1 MDKDFKLS
9 KKNVKPKRALL
20 YIFSLFKPFWKTI
33 IFVIIFSLTSTLAS
47 VLIPQTLQI
56 AIDTNI
62 PAKDIAGL
70 QNTSLFFIG
79 LVAIFFI
86 TSVFQVNLSGKIS
99 QKALFNLRK
108 NLFKKLQDLPIA
120 FFNQNKIGDI
130 EIRISSNVENINRF
144 FSEGVIRIINIFV
157 SLIGFMIMMWLLNA
171 KLTIVV
177 IVSLIIF
184 ILYLNFQG
192 KLLRNKQKKALDVEG
207 EFSSFVQEIL
217 NGFPIIK
224 IFNKQDSFKEIFQ
237 IKNKK
242 YYSESLKVIALSSVS
257 DGFLPLL
264 QILSG
269 SIIIYLG
276 LTQLNEGVITSGQ
289 FVAFFSYLVL
299 FFRRFEGIGNLW
311 TTIQSGI
318 AAAQRIL
325 ELFQLESNIVTK
337 IKNPIDKPIQGKI
350 EFKNVYFSYEDNVPV
365 LKDIDLLVPAGKT
378 IAIVGPT
385 GGGKTSFVS
394 LIARLYDPNSGEIK
408 IDDIDLRDWDLK
420 HLRESIGYLL
430 QDSFFFEDS
439 IINNLRYDS
448 HSNLSE
454 DEVLKYF
461 KDFNVES
468 IFSKLSDGLNTIIK
482 ADSLSQGQR
491 QILALIRLIIRN
503 PKVIILDEATANI
516 DTKTEKILIDVLDKI
531 KKGKTTFVIAHRLS
545 TIFNADEILLIQNNS
560 IIEKGT
566 HESLLDKRGRYY
578 EIYSK
583 FSTKQAIIT

>member
-350 EFKNVYFSYEDNVPV
+350 EFKNVHFSYEDNVPV

>member
-1 MDKDFKLS
+1 MDKDYKLS
-9 KKNVKPKRALL
+9 KKNVKPKKALL

-33 IFVIIFSLTSTLAS
+33 IFVVIFSLTSTLAS

-62 PAKDIAGL
+62 PAKDIQGL
-70 QNTSLFFIG
+70 QNTSLIFIG
-79 LVAIFFI
+79 LVIVFFI
-86 TSVFQVNLSGKIS
+86 TSVVQVNLSGRIS
-99 QKALFNLRK
+99 QKALFALRK
-108 NLFKKLQDLPIA
+108 NLFNKLQELPIA

-157 SLIGFMIMMWLLNA
+157 SLIGFMIMMWLLNS

-177 IVSLIIF
+177 ILSLIIF
-184 ILYLNFQG
+184 ILFLNFQG
-192 KLLRNKQKKALDVEG
+192 KFLRNRQKKALDIEG

-224 IFNKQDSFKEIFQ
+224 IFNKQDSFKSLFQ
-237 IKNKK
+237 IKSKN
-242 YYSESLKVIALSSVS
+242 YYTENLKVIALSSIN

-264 QILSG
+264 QIISG

-276 LTQLNEGVITSGQ
+276 LTQLNEGIMTSGQ

-325 ELFQLESNIVTK
+325 ELFQLKTNILPNSEFQYIEP
-337 IKNPIDKPIQGKI
+337 IKGKI
-350 EFKNVYFSYEDNVPV
+350 EFKNVHFSYENDVPV

-378 IAIVGPT
+378 IAVVGPT

-394 LIARLYDPNSGEIK
+394 LIARLYDPNSGVIK
-408 IDDIDLRDWDLK
+408 IDDVDLRDWDLK

-448 HSNLSE
+448 HKDLTKE
-454 DEVLKYF
+454 EALKYF
-461 KDFNVES
+461 EDFNVET
-468 IFSKLSDGLNTIIK
+468 IFSNLSDGLDTIIK
-482 ADSLSQGQR
+482 PDSLSQGQR
-491 QILALIRLIIRN
+491 QILALIRLVIRN

-516 DTKTEKILIDVLDKI
+516 DTKTEKVLIDVLDKI
-531 KKGKTTFVIAHRLS
+531 KKGKTTFIIAHRLS
-545 TIFNADEILLIQNNS
+545 TIFNADEILLIQNNT
-560 IIEKGT
+560 IIEKGS
-566 HESLLDKRGRYY
+566 HESLLEKRGKYY

>member
-56 AIDTNI
+56 AIDKNI

-350 EFKNVYFSYEDNVPV
+350 EFKNVHFSYEDNVPV